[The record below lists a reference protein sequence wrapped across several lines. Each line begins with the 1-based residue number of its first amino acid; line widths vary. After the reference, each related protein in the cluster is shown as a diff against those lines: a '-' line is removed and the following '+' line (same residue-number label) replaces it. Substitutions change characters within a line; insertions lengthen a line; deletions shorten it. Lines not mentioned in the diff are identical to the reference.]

1 MTEPVSTTAGSRQ
14 RTRRNPRKSPWR
26 YVAVAVILFLVLS
39 LADVALTNPN
49 FGWPVVGQY
58 LFSAVILKGLLLTLE
73 LTAVVMVVGSVLGV
87 ILAIMRTSA
96 NEFVARGAWAYI
108 WFFRGT
114 PLLIQVIFWFNIAAL
129 FPQIELAVPF
139 GPTLVGFD
147 ANALVTPWTAA
158 VLALSLNEGAYMAE
172 IVRGGLL
179 GVDRGQYEAAQALG
193 MRPSKV
199 FRIIMPQAVRTI
211 IPPTANQLVTTFKNT
226 ALVSVIGLADLLH
239 SAQVVYA
246 LNYQTIPLL
255 IVAAFWYLLLTSLL
269 SYFQALLERR
279 YSKGYAPRSRP
290 EARTETGDAV
300 TPKEA

>member
-1 MTEPVSTTAGSRQ
+1 MTVTAGPVR
-14 RTRRNPRKSPWR
+14 RTRRERKPSPWR
-26 YVAVAVILFLVLS
+26 YVAIAAILLVALTLLD
-39 LADVALTNPN
+39 AALTNPN
-49 FGWPVVGQY
+49 FGWPTVGQY
-58 LFSAVILKGLLLTLE
+58 LFSAVMLRGLLLTLE
-73 LTAVVMVVGSVLGV
+73 LTVVVMIVGSVLGI
-87 ILAIMRTSA
+87 ILAVMRTSA
-96 NEFVARGAWAYI
+96 NPFASRAAWGYI

-139 GPTLVGFD
+139 GPTLLGFD

-193 MRPSKV
+193 MRPRKV
-199 FRIIMPQAVRTI
+199 FGIIMPQAVRTI

-269 SYFQALLERR
+269 SYVQSLLERR
-279 YSKGYAPRSRP
+279 YSKGYAPRSQP
-290 EARTETGDAV
+290 AV
-300 TPKEA
+300 KEAQWSPR

>member
-1 MTEPVSTTAGSRQ
+1 ML
-14 RTRRNPRKSPWR
+14 
-26 YVAVAVILFLVLS
+26 ILLVLW
-39 LADVALTNPN
+39 LVDAVVTNRN
-49 FGWPVVGQY
+49 FGWSVVGQY
-58 LFSAVILKGLLLTLE
+58 LFSAVMLRGLLLTLE
-73 LTAVVMVVGSVLGV
+73 LTVIVMVIGSVLG
-87 ILAIMRTSA
+87 IGLAVMRTSTSPLISRA
-96 NEFVARGAWAYI
+96 AWGYI

-129 FPQIELAVPF
+129 FPRIGLSVPF
-139 GPTLVGFD
+139 GPTLVAMD
-147 ANALVTPWTAA
+147 ANTLVKPWTAA

-193 MRPSKV
+193 MRPNKV
-199 FRIIMPQAVRTI
+199 FQIVMPQAVRMV
-211 IPPTANQLVTTFKNT
+211 IPPTANQVVTTFKNT

-239 SAQVVYA
+239 SAQTVYA

-269 SYFQALLERR
+269 SYLQARLEGK

-290 EARTETGDAV
+290 RAELNAGAV
-300 TPKEA
+300 EES

>member
-1 MTEPVSTTAGSRQ
+1 MSVTTEVRQ
-14 RTRRNPRKSPWR
+14 RTRRSPRPSRWR
-26 YVAVAVILFLVLS
+26 YVTVAVCVLVVLW
-39 LADVALTNPN
+39 LADALVSNRN
-49 FGWPVVGQY
+49 FGWSVVGQY
-58 LFSAVILKGLLLTLE
+58 LFSAVILRGLLLTLE
-73 LTAVVMVVGSVLGV
+73 LTVLVMVIGSVLG
-87 ILAIMRTSA
+87 IGLAVMRTSA
-96 NEFVARGAWAYI
+96 NPLLSRAAWGYI

-129 FPQIELAVPF
+129 FPRIGLSVPF
-139 GPTLVGFD
+139 GPSLVSID
-147 ANALVTPWTAA
+147 ANTLIKPWTAA
-158 VLALSLNEGAYMAE
+158 LLALSLNEGAYMAE

-193 MRPSKV
+193 MRPRKV
-199 FRIIMPQAVRTI
+199 FQIVMPQAVRTV
-211 IPPTANQLVTTFKNT
+211 IPPTANQVVTTFKNT

-269 SYFQALLERR
+269 SYMQARLERR

-290 EARTETGDAV
+290 RAEANPGMVEEV
-300 TPKEA
+300 

>member
-1 MTEPVSTTAGSRQ
+1 MSATVGPGPRP
-14 RTRRNPRKSPWR
+14 RRNPKGSPWR
-26 YVAVAVILFLVLS
+26 YVVVAVMLFLVLA
-39 LADVALTNPN
+39 LADVVLTNPN

-58 LFSAVILKGLLLTLE
+58 LFSAVILEGLLLTLE
-73 LTAVVMVVGSVLGV
+73 LTAVVMVVGCVLGV
-87 ILAIMRTSA
+87 ILAVMRTST
-96 NEFVARGAWAYI
+96 NTFVARGAWAYI

-129 FPQIELAVPF
+129 FPRITLGVPF
-139 GPTLVGFD
+139 GPTLPGID

-158 VLALSLNEGAYMAE
+158 VLALSLNEAAYMAE

-193 MRPSKV
+193 MRPIKV
-199 FRIIMPQAVRTI
+199 FGIILPQAVRTI

-269 SYFQALLERR
+269 SYFQSLLERR
-279 YSKGYAPRSRP
+279 YSKGYVPRSRP
-290 EARTETGDAV
+290 QSATGTSDAV
-300 TPKEA
+300 ALKEA

>member
-1 MTEPVSTTAGSRQ
+1 MNVTEGPGLRP
-14 RTRRNPRKSPWR
+14 RRNPKRSPWR
-26 YVAVAVILFLVLS
+26 YVVIAVMLFLALA
-39 LADVALTNPN
+39 LADVVLTNPN

-58 LFSAVILKGLLLTLE
+58 LFSAVILDGLLLTLE

-87 ILAIMRTSA
+87 ILAVMRTST
-96 NEFVARGAWAYI
+96 NTFVARGAWAYI

-129 FPQIELAVPF
+129 FPRISLGVPF
-139 GPTLVGFD
+139 GPTLVGID

-199 FRIIMPQAVRTI
+199 FGIILPQAVRTI

-269 SYFQALLERR
+269 SYVQSLLERR
-279 YSKGYAPRSRP
+279 YSKGYVPRSRP
-290 EARTETGDAV
+290 QAATGTSDAV
-300 TPKEA
+300 ALKEA

>member
-1 MTEPVSTTAGSRQ
+1 MLR
-14 RTRRNPRKSPWR
+14 
-26 YVAVAVILFLVLS
+26 
-39 LADVALTNPN
+39 
-49 FGWPVVGQY
+49 
-58 LFSAVILKGLLLTLE
+58 GLLLTLE
-73 LTAVVMVVGSVLGV
+73 LTAIVMVVGSLLGV
-87 ILAIMRTSA
+87 VLAVMRTSA
-96 NEFVARGAWAYI
+96 NPFVSRTAWTYI

-129 FPQIELAVPF
+129 FPRIELAVPF
-139 GPTLVGFD
+139 GPTLAGID

-193 MRPSKV
+193 MRPGRV

-255 IVAAFWYLLLTSLL
+255 IVAACWYLLLTSLL
-269 SYFQALLERR
+269 SYVQGLLERK

-290 EARTETGDAV
+290 VA
-300 TPKEA
+300 KEV